1 MHDNRKQRVAS
12 KNLQA
17 KKRVK
22 QLQVDKGKRKG
33 SGRVGSTAEK
43 IRRLHTDKG
52 IEQLQSTNQGIQ
64 NSFLFF
70 SSLWDMVILKS
81 MLKFLGTSITFSN
94 LHGIL

>member
-22 QLQVDKGKRKG
+22 QLQVDKRKRKG

-70 SSLWDMVILKS
+70 SSL
-81 MLKFLGTSITFSN
+81 
-94 LHGIL
+94 